1 MSERRLRD
9 SQRYPVGGI
18 DRTSSVTRHASRE
31 QKRERDSPTAL
42 LLVCMFDFVCA
53 YTTHIEAR
61 RVGETI
67 RTSSTAAIWQHAGP
81 ALYGSRHLLHD
92 RQSFSSTR
100 FLPTVEF
107 TPIDW
112 TRVLLP
118 QYFFYSAFSRFACY
132 VRFIRMRT
140 AREPFRASG

>member
-18 DRTSSVTRHASRE
+18 DRTSSVTRHVSRE

-53 YTTHIEAR
+53 YTLQTFR
-61 RVGETI
+61 RGESERLEGGALRQYDSMQGPLCMALDIYYTTAKVFFDPFFANC
-67 RTSSTAAIWQHAGP
+67 RVHADRLNQSSP
-81 ALYGSRHLLHD
+81 
-92 RQSFSSTR
+92 
-100 FLPTVEF
+100 PPV
-107 TPIDW
+107 
-112 TRVLLP
+112 
-118 QYFFYSAFSRFACY
+118 FFYSAFSRFSCY